1 MMTAAASL
9 ESVVKRFHHVR
20 AVDGISL
27 QVQPGEFVGF
37 IGPNGAGKTTTMRCL
52 TGQLVPDEGIVA
64 VGGVSV
70 TQDPI
75 GARGKLGY
83 VPQELELYEYLTGEE
98 LLRFVG
104 DIRGIPAAEQTARVE
119 ELLALTELTGARN
132 QIIREYSGGMERKI
146 AIASALIARPPL
158 LLLDESFVGLDP
170 ESTHALRGH
179 LREYCED
186 GGAIILS
193 SHILDMLERIC
204 SRVLVLASGRLVG
217 DLSRVELDEDPRTLL
232 EIYLELTARTAPS
245 HAPSTSGTT

>member
-1 MMTAAASL
+1 MTAAASL

-20 AVDGISL
+20 AVDGISF

-52 TGQLVPDEGIVA
+52 TGQLMPDEGAVH

-70 TQDPI
+70 TADPI
-75 GARGKLGY
+75 GARGRLGY
-83 VPQELELYEYLTGEE
+83 VPQDVELYEYLTGEE
-98 LLRFVG
+98 LLRFVA
-104 DIRGIPAAEQTARVE
+104 DVRGVSAADQTRRVE
-119 ELLALTELTGARN
+119 ELLALTELTSARN
-132 QIIREYSGGMERKI
+132 RIIREYSGGMERKI
-146 AIASALIARPPL
+146 AIAAALIARPPL

-204 SRVLVLASGRLVG
+204 TRVLVLAGGRLVG
-217 DLSRVELDEDPRTLL
+217 DLSREALDSDPRTLL
-232 EIYLELTARTAPS
+232 DIYLELTARTSPT
-245 HAPSTSGTT
+245 HAPSTTGTT